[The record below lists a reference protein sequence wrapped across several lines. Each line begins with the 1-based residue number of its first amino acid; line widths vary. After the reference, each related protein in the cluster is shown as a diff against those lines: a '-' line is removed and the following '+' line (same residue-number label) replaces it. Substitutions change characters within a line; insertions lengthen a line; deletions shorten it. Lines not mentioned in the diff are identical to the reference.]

1 MTFQFAHL
9 HIRTFAHLLI
19 RTFAYLHICILVS
32 CSTQKQISR
41 SAKSSVFAD
50 STIKNALIGISI
62 YEVSSGKYL
71 YNHDA
76 DKYFVPASNTKIITC
91 YAGLKYLGD
100 SLAGIKYQET
110 AEAIILTPTG
120 DPTLL
125 HPDYQKQPVIDFL
138 KRATKPLK
146 IIDTVWKSDDLGS
159 GWSWDDY
166 NYNYMVERSPLP
178 VYGNI
183 LRWTQERG
191 EGKPED
197 SLSFDQSVSIYS
209 TPEINWKVNF
219 KPDPPV
225 KSFYVQRDRAE
236 NVYTITEGSEK
247 KKTQEVPFVTHGVQS
262 ALELL
267 KDTIGREIQKASSP
281 ELRATSGQLQTIHS
295 QLLDSMLRPMMHR
308 SDNFFAEQ
316 TLMMV
321 SQVLL
326 GYMDDTRAAS
336 RVINDDLK
344 GIPQRPRWA
353 DGSGLSRFNLFT
365 PQDFVFILNKM
376 QAEFGMDRLKNI
388 FPTGG
393 RGTISNYY
401 KSDSGY
407 IFAKTGSLSGV
418 ICISG
423 YLYTKK
429 NKLLSFRC
437 WLIIIMGIRHR
448 YGEVLRGLL
457 PEFANSINVYLISV
471 IRMLSA
477 GSQIASSTEEQ
488 MSKE

>member
-1 MTFQFAHL
+1 MFHRILIFTSIMSKLATFVRYWIF
-9 HIRTFAHLLI
+9 
-19 RTFAYLHICILVS
+19 LVPCPIFFS
-32 CSTQKQISR
+32 CSTQKQIGR

-62 YEVSSGKYL
+62 YDAASGKYL
-71 YNHDA
+71 YSHNA

-100 SLAGIKYQET
+100 SLAGIRYQET
-110 AEAIILTPTG
+110 ADAIIITPTG

-125 HPDYQKQPVIDFL
+125 HPDYPKQPVIDFL
-138 KRATKPLK
+138 KRANKPLK

-159 GWSWDDY
+159 GWSWDDFN
-166 NYNYMVERSPLP
+166 NYYMAERSPLP

-197 SLSFDQSVSIYS
+197 SLSFDESVSIYS
-209 TPEINWKVNF
+209 IPEINWKVNF
-219 KPDPPV
+219 KPDPPRT
-225 KSFYVQRDRAE
+225 FYVQRDRAD
-236 NVYTITEGSEK
+236 NIYTISEGRETK
-247 KKTQEVPFVTHGVQS
+247 RTQDVPFVTHGLQS

-267 KDTIGREIQKASSP
+267 KDTIGKEIQLAIGIPIAIGRQLANEPQTPNAK
-281 ELRATSGQLQTIHS
+281 LQTVYS

-326 GYMDDTRAAS
+326 GYMDDSRAAS
-336 RVINDDLK
+336 RVINEDLK

-365 PQDFVFILNKM
+365 PQDFIFILNKM
-376 QAEFGMDRLKNI
+376 QAEFGMPRMRNI

-423 YLYTKK
+423 YLYTRK
-429 NKLLSFRC
+429 NKLLIFSV
-437 WLIIIMGIRHR
+437 LVNNHYGNTTSIRRSVERFITGVRQR
-448 YGEVLRGLL
+448 Y
-457 PEFANSINVYLISV
+457 
-471 IRMLSA
+471 
-477 GSQIASSTEEQ
+477 
-488 MSKE
+488 

>member
-1 MTFQFAHL
+1 MFLF
-9 HIRTFAHLLI
+9 LLPCLI
-19 RTFAYLHICILVS
+19 FYS
-32 CSTQKQISR
+32 CSTQKQIGR

-62 YEVSSGKYL
+62 YDAASGKFI
-71 YNHDA
+71 YNHDG

-100 SLAGIKYQET
+100 SLTGIKYQET
-110 AEAIILTPTG
+110 ADAIILTPTG

-138 KRATKPLK
+138 KRVTKPLK

-159 GWSWDDY
+159 GWSWDDFN
-166 NYNYMVERSPLP
+166 NYYMAERSPLP

-197 SLSFDQSVSIYS
+197 SLAFDESVSIYS
-209 TPEINWKVNF
+209 IPEISWKVNF
-219 KPDPPV
+219 KPEPPRT
-225 KSFYVQRDRAE
+225 FYVQRDRAE
-236 NVYTITEGSEK
+236 NIYTISEGRESK
-247 KKTQEVPFVTHGVQS
+247 KIQDVPFVTHGVQS

-267 KDTIGREIQKASSP
+267 KDTIGKEMQIASGD
-281 ELRATSGQLQTIHS
+281 ELRAASSQLQIIKS
-295 QLLDSMLRPMMHR
+295 QPLDSMLRPMMHR

-321 SQVLL
+321 SQALL
-326 GYMDDTRAAS
+326 GYMDDSRAAS
-336 RVINDDLK
+336 KVINDDLI

-376 QAEFGMDRLKNI
+376 QGEFGMDRLKNL

-393 RGTISNYY
+393 RGTLGNYY
-401 KSDSGY
+401 KNDSGY

-429 NKLLSFRC
+429 NKLLIFSVLVNNHYGNTTSIRRSVERF
-437 WLIIIMGIRHR
+437 ITGIRQQ
-448 YGEVLRGLL
+448 Y
-457 PEFANSINVYLISV
+457 
-471 IRMLSA
+471 
-477 GSQIASSTEEQ
+477 
-488 MSKE
+488 

>member
-1 MTFQFAHL
+1 MKL
-9 HIRTFAHLLI
+9 RNYHIITLSYYLI
-19 RTFAYLHICILVS
+19 VS
-32 CSTQKQISR
+32 CSTQKQINR

-50 STIKNALIGISI
+50 SSINNALIGISI
-62 YEVSSGKYL
+62 YDAASGKYL

-100 SLAGIKYQET
+100 SLTGLKYQET
-110 AEAIILTPTG
+110 VDAIILTPTG

-125 HPDYQKQPVIDFL
+125 HPDYPKQPVIDFL
-138 KRATKPLK
+138 KRTTKPLK

-159 GWSWDDY
+159 GWSWDDFN
-166 NYNYMVERSPLP
+166 NYYMAERSPFP

-191 EGKPED
+191 EEKPGD

-209 TPEINWKVNF
+209 IPEVDWKVNF
-219 KPDPPV
+219 NPAPAQR
-225 KSFYVQRDRAE
+225 SFYVQRDRAE
-236 NVYTITEGSEK
+236 NIYTITEGLEK
-247 KKTQEVPFVTHGVQS
+247 KRTQEVPFVTHGVRS

-267 KDTIGREIQKASSP
+267 PDTVGKEIQIASSG
-281 ELRATSGQLQTIHS
+281 ELRTVSSQLQTIHS
-295 QLLDSMLRPMMHR
+295 QLLDSMLKPMMHR

-321 SQVLL
+321 SQAIL
-326 GYMDDTRAAS
+326 GYMDDSRAAS
-336 RVINDDLK
+336 RVINADLT

-376 QAEFGMDRLKNI
+376 QKEFGMDRLKNI

-401 KSDSGY
+401 KNDSGY

-423 YLYTKK
+423 YLYTKR
-429 NKLLSFRC
+429 NKLLIFSVLVNNHYGNTTSIRRSVERF
-437 WLIIIMGIRHR
+437 ISGIRQR
-448 YGEVLRGLL
+448 Y
-457 PEFANSINVYLISV
+457 
-471 IRMLSA
+471 
-477 GSQIASSTEEQ
+477 
-488 MSKE
+488 

>member
-1 MTFQFAHL
+1 MY
-9 HIRTFAHLLI
+9 LLKKLLFLFLLPCLI
-19 RTFAYLHICILVS
+19 FYS
-32 CSTQKQISR
+32 CSTQKQIGR
-41 SAKSSVFAD
+41 TAKSSVFAD

-62 YEVSSGKYL
+62 YDAASGKYI
-71 YNHDA
+71 YNHNG

-100 SLAGIKYQET
+100 SLAGIKYLET
-110 AEAIILTPTG
+110 ADAIIITPTG

-138 KRATKPLK
+138 KRVTKPLK

-159 GWSWDDY
+159 GWSWDDFN
-166 NYNYMVERSPLP
+166 NYYMAERSPLP

-209 TPEINWKVNF
+209 IPEVNWKVNF

-225 KSFYVQRDRAE
+225 RSFYVQRDRAE

-247 KKTQEVPFVTHGVQS
+247 KRTQEVPFVTHGVQS
-262 ALELL
+262 SLEFL
-267 KDTIGREIQKASSP
+267 KDTIGKEIQLAIGNRQLATDDLTPASK
-281 ELRATSGQLQTIHS
+281 LQTIYS
-295 QLLDSMLRPMMHR
+295 QYLDSMLRPMMHR

-326 GYMDDTRAAS
+326 GYMDDTRAANK
-336 RVINDDLK
+336 VINDDLK

-376 QAEFGMDRLKNI
+376 QGEFGMDRLKNI

-393 RGTISNYY
+393 RGTLGNYY
-401 KSDSGY
+401 KTDSGY

-429 NKLLSFRC
+429 NKLLIFSV
-437 WLIIIMGIRHR
+437 LVNNHYGNTTSIRR
-448 YGEVLRGLL
+448 SVERFVTGLR
-457 PEFANSINVYLISV
+457 NKY
-471 IRMLSA
+471 
-477 GSQIASSTEEQ
+477 
-488 MSKE
+488 